1 MSKVNACLKRSFI
14 ILTCLIG
21 LLSGLTFGFTLFGH
35 GFFHSTEEIE
45 HMIVLITVM
54 YAVAVATLLL
64 AAIGV
69 YGAAKDT
76 SWPLIIFSTGMS
88 LTVLFV
94 AFDIMAIVVFKTVAT
109 DILSTENRGHWVTPL
124 DTANGTNI
132 AVLNELQETLMCC
145 GVDKGYQDWGDH
157 IHHTCVCTE
166 DLPECIPAPKN
177 SSLYD
182 GQTSGGTIMIYKQPC
197 IPALVYHA
205 HYLIDTLIAILSM
218 VFILLS
224 TSLVLAILIL
234 VQLRRKLNVPPVYYS
249 AEAKAGNYSSL
260 GENGDIE

>member
-76 SWPLIIFSTGMS
+76 SWPLII
-88 LTVLFV
+88 
-94 AFDIMAIVVFKTVAT
+94 AT